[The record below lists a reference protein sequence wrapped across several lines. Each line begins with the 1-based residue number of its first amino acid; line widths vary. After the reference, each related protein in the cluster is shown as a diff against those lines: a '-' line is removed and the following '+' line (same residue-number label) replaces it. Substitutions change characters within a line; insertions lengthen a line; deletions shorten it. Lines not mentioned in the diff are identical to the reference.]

1 VWAALSFARR
11 KRWPLSKLF
20 LVALVA
26 SGPLSVLALEAGWVV
41 TEVGRQPWIVHGVMR
56 TTEAV
61 TQAPGM
67 EVVFWITLAIYTLLT
82 VMTIGILRLLA
93 RSPLETGADGS

>member
-1 VWAALSFARR
+1 
-11 KRWPLSKLF
+11 
-20 LVALVA
+20 
-26 SGPLSVLALEAGWVV
+26 
-41 TEVGRQPWIVHGVMR
+41 MR

-67 EVVFWITLAIYTLLT
+67 EVVFWVTLAIYTLLT

-93 RSPLETGADGS
+93 RSPLEAKDGA